1 MKDHLK
7 VQLRLPLDVHQW
19 LVKFAAEN
27 DRSMNSQMITILKE
41 RMREQSAN
49 KDGPSTMPGS

>member
-1 MKDHLK
+1 MKDHIK

-41 RMREQSAN
+41 RMREHVKN
-49 KDGPSTMPGS
+49 EDGSGTMPGS